1 MPATLLDH
9 LEKRFPTA
17 KRTTF
22 RQMIQARRVTING
35 APARTLKQPL
45 SEGDEVKVTD
55 RAAAPARARS
65 QSPHRDARESKP
77 PFTIVHEDDDILV
90 IDKPPGFLTST
101 VPREQRPTALAAVRQ
116 YVAAKHPK
124 AQVGLI
130 HRLDRDASGL
140 LVFSKNHEAYLSLKR
155 QFFEH
160 SVDRVYLA
168 LVHGTPNPRSG
179 TIDTNLIERADGSVH
194 STREPKRNAERAV
207 THYETLESSG
217 GRSLL
222 RVRLQTGKKH
232 QIRAHLSERGVP
244 IVNDPVYADQKP
256 SGRLMLAAVELCLN
270 HPRSGSRMTFQA
282 AGPAEFAV

>member
-1 MPATLLDH
+1 MPLTLLDH
-9 LEKRFPTA
+9 LEKRYPTA

-22 RQMIQARRVTING
+22 RQMIEAGRVRING
-35 APARTLKQPL
+35 VPARTLKQPL
-45 SEGDEVKVTD
+45 DEGDDVKVSD
-55 RAAAPARARS
+55 RSPGRS
-65 QSPHRDARESKP
+65 RSPQRDADESKL
-77 PFTIVHEDDDILV
+77 PFVIVHEDDDILV
-90 IDKPPGFLTST
+90 IDKPPGLLTST
-101 VPREQRPTALAAVRQ
+101 VPREKRPTALAMVRQ
-116 YVAAKHPK
+116 YVNAKQPK

-168 LVHGTPNPRSG
+168 LAHGTPNPRAG

-217 GRSLL
+217 KQSLL
-222 RVRLQTGKKH
+222 RVRLETGKKH

-244 IVNDPVYADQKP
+244 IVNDPIYADQKP

-270 HPRSGSRMTFQA
+270 HPRTGSRMTFQA
-282 AGPAEFAV
+282 TVPAELAV

>member
-1 MPATLLDH
+1 MPSTLLDH
-9 LEKRFPTA
+9 LEKLYPTA

-22 RQMIQARRVTING
+22 RQMIEAGRVRING
-35 APARTLKQPL
+35 VPARTLKQPL
-45 SEGDEVKVTD
+45 GEGDDVKVSD
-55 RAAAPARARS
+55 RSPGRS
-65 QSPHRDARESKP
+65 RSPQRDADESKL
-77 PFTIVHEDDDILV
+77 PFVIVHEDDDILV
-90 IDKPPGFLTST
+90 IDKPPGLLTST
-101 VPREQRPTALAAVRQ
+101 VPREKRPTALAAVRE
-116 YVAAKHPK
+116 YVSAKHPK

-168 LVHGTPNPRSG
+168 LVHGTPNPRAG

-207 THYETLESSG
+207 THYETLDSTG
-217 GRSLL
+217 RRSLL
-222 RVRLQTGKKH
+222 RVRLETGKKH

-244 IVNDPVYADQKP
+244 IVNDPIYSDQKP
-256 SGRLMLAAVELCLN
+256 SGRLMLAAVELRLN
-270 HPRSGSRMTFQA
+270 HPRTGNRMTFQSTA
-282 AGPAEFAV
+282 PAEFAV